1 MSNECK
7 DWLNDLDDIQRKN
20 YELCMKYP
28 ILIPTDIRG
37 VKWKDYF
44 YECTELD
51 KIPKGWRTA
60 FGESW
65 AKELQDA
72 INTLPED
79 SKDRVYIMDL
89 KEKFGQFRQYLSYYS
104 EDIRKVIRKYEELS
118 MKTCI
123 DCGEPATHITL
134 GWISPY
140 CEKCLKTN
148 DCVTIEEYFKEQ
160 EIDED

>member
-1 MSNECK
+1 MFQNSMDNFSEEQK
-7 DWLNDLDDIQRKN
+7 RN
-20 YELCMKYP
+20 YELCNKYP
-28 ILIPTDIRG
+28 IIIPRDLHGDI
-37 VKWKDYF
+37 VADYN
-44 YECTELD
+44 YEYTLLD
-51 KIPKGWRTA
+51 YINAGWRKA
-60 FGESW
+60 FGENW
-65 AKELQDA
+65 AKELQYA
-72 INTLPED
+72 INTLPEA
-79 SKDRVYIMDL
+79 SKDKVYIMDL

-118 MKTCI
+118 MTTCI

-134 GWISPY
+134 GWIFPY